1 MTLDVR
7 LSLSLKSFELSVNT
21 RFPGQGISA
30 VFGHSGS
37 GKTTLLR
44 CIAGLD
50 RAQSGY
56 VSLGD
61 LCWQNE
67 PQNKFVATYQR
78 PIGFVF
84 QESSLFP
91 HLSVDGNLQFALR
104 RTPPGLQH
112 LKFADVIELFGLQA
126 LLKRGIGGLSG
137 GERQRVA
144 IARALLTSPQLLLMD
159 EPLAALDYDSK
170 QTLLT
175 CLENFHTE
183 YAVPILYVTHSPSE
197 VMRLAEHVVVLKE
210 GSILAQG
217 NPGDILA
224 RATRDSGS
232 EEPAGNVIPVQV
244 KGFDERYQLTCL
256 RFSGGELFLSGEQ
269 LTLEQEIC
277 VRAPEQFI
285 SLRKNDDNSSS
296 NINVIKVIVK
306 EISEYEMAKSKLHFK
321 TGDCTLS
328 ATVSNKFIDQQRIE
342 IGSSLYAQLG
352 LLELLI

>member
-7 LSLSLKSFELSVNT
+7 IRRRLKSFELSVDT
-21 RFPGQGISA
+21 QFPGQGISA

-50 RAQSGY
+50 RARSGR

-61 LCWQNE
+61 ICWQDE
-67 PQNKFVATYQR
+67 QPKTFIAPYRR
-78 PIGFVF
+78 PVGFVF

-104 RTPPGLQH
+104 RTPPGSQH
-112 LKFADVIELFGLQA
+112 LKFDDVTELFGLRT
-126 LLKRGIGGLSG
+126 LLKRSIGGLSG

-210 GSILAQG
+210 GSIQAQG
-217 NPGDILA
+217 KPEDVLA
-224 RATRDSGS
+224 RVIRDSSPEHG
-232 EEPAGNVIPVQV
+232 GNVITAQV
-244 KGFDERYQLTCL
+244 KGFDEHYQLTCL
-256 RFSGGELFLSGEQ
+256 TFSGGKLFLPGEH
-269 LTLEQEIC
+269 LTPGREISI
-277 VRAPEQFI
+277 RAPGQFI
-285 SLRKNDDNSSS
+285 SFQNSYGNSTS
-296 NINVIKVIVK
+296 IINTIEIVVKVIAK
-306 EISEYEMAKSKLHFK
+306 NEMARSELHFNA
-321 TGDCTLS
+321 GDCLLI
-328 ATVSNKFIDQQRIE
+328 ATVSNKFIDQQQIQ
-342 IGSSLYAQLG
+342 IGSKLYAQLG
-352 LLELLI
+352 RLELLI